1 MRRVHMTFVLG
12 LIVLSTLAFVGCRSA
27 TGRSFGQQWDDKVI
41 STQVKTK
48 LTTDRA
54 LNLFSTGVGTQFG
67 IVRLTGT
74 VQTPEQRAEAERI
87 AGRVAGVRGVKN
99 EIVVVPKDQG
109 VTTAM
114 AKAET
119 SAPQAA
125 APAASP
131 ATTRPLSLSGQVTAV
146 NPTNG
151 DVTVKTA
158 TGDSMVVRFP
168 TATAAQLEQGQQISI
183 NAGAA
188 KQ

>member
-1 MRRVHMTFVLG
+1 MTFVLG

-54 LNLFSTGVGTQFG
+54 ANLISTGVGTQFG

-87 AGRVAGVRGVKN
+87 AGNVAGVRGVRN
-99 EIVVVPKDQG
+99 EIVVVPKDEG
-109 VTTAM
+109 LR
-114 AKAET
+114 T
-119 SAPQAA
+119 SKSATPAAAA

-131 ATTRPLSLSGQVTAV
+131 TTSRPLALSGQVTAV

-151 DVTVKTA
+151 DVTVKTV
-158 TGDSMVVRFP
+158 TGDSMVLRFP

-183 NAGAA
+183 NAGA
-188 KQ
+188 K

>member
-27 TGRSFGQQWDDKVI
+27 TGRSFGQQWDDKTI
-41 STQVKTK
+41 STQVKMK
-48 LTTDRA
+48 LTTDRG

-87 AGRVAGVRGVKN
+87 AGRVAGVRGIKN
-99 EIVVVPKDQG
+99 EIVVVPKDEG
-109 VTTAM
+109 LKT
-114 AKAET
+114 AKADT
-119 SAPQAA
+119 AAQRSA

-131 ATTRPLSLSGQVTAV
+131 ATARPLTLSGQVTAV

-183 NAGAA
+183 NGGAA